1 MEVMSEKDPESLP
14 LPARMRIGEPNMTI
28 SVAESTEFN
37 AGEDRVAQAI
47 LHFKPVNEA
56 QGVLVDKVLLAWFR
70 LRRARAGA
78 FNNGSGMGD
87 LAHHEECAASRAYH
101 HILKEFTAAGR
112 HSPAEVQAHLPSRSA
127 FSRA

>member
-1 MEVMSEKDPESLP
+1 
-14 LPARMRIGEPNMTI
+14 MTI
-28 SVAESTEFN
+28 GVAESTGFN

-47 LHFKPVNEA
+47 LHFKPANEA
-56 QGVLVDKVLLAWFR
+56 QRVLVDKVLLAWFR

-101 HILKEFTAAGR
+101 HVLKEFTAAGR

-127 FSRA
+127 FNRA